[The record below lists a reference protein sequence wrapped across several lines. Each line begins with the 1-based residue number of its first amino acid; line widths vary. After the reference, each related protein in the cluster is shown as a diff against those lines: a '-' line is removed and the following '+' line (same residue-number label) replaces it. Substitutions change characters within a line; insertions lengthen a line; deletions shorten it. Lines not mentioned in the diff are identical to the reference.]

1 MAKTIQ
7 RNEKINYLKTEFI
20 NNSNTSREI
29 AKNLN
34 NEKFGLKPKNIFFTS
49 DYFLNMLFRI
59 NEGIFVNNEIN
70 KFKQMYNLSSYENI
84 YLIFKKN
91 CNDLKNLVD
100 EMNLKINKCH
110 YLSNSNIVNI
120 QNNEKQGNNFL
131 NGSFKSVNDKI
142 INLKKLEF
150 EFINMN
156 EYLKNYLIAQ
166 ETTIQLMNNSS
177 KKSFIFEPIEKLFNL
192 LEDCLTYRI
201 NEMTENIIFNRKL
214 IIKLFKNQI
223 NCLFLSFEYKS

>member
-1 MAKTIQ
+1 
-7 RNEKINYLKTEFI
+7 
-20 NNSNTSREI
+20 
-29 AKNLN
+29 
-34 NEKFGLKPKNIFFTS
+34 
-49 DYFLNMLFRI
+49 
-59 NEGIFVNNEIN
+59 
-70 KFKQMYNLSSYENI
+70 MYNLSSYENI

-91 CNDLKNLVD
+91 CNELKNLVD

-110 YLSNSNIVNI
+110 YLSNSNLVNI